1 MKRSAAYLFFLL
13 FIPGLYS
20 QKNNAFTT
28 NDYVR
33 ALKYSTDI
41 MINDVTSPVAA
52 ARYYAYICL
61 SANETYRV
69 FENQQP
75 HFSGSIKG
83 LDEIKVDQ
91 SLIDNSDKS
100 FAVILAL
107 YKAGT
112 RLLPSGYILKNRTDS
127 LLKVARKK

>member
-1 MKRSAAYLFFLL
+1 MKSIITYLFFLAI
-13 FIPGLYS
+13 IPAVYS
-20 QKNNAFTT
+20 QKNSSFNT

-41 MINDVTSPVAA
+41 MVNDVTSPVAA
-52 ARYYAYICL
+52 SRYYAYICIT
-61 SANETYRV
+61 ANETYRLY
-69 FENQQP
+69 EKQQP
-75 HFSGSIKG
+75 HFSGEIKR

-91 SLIDNSDKS
+91 SLINNSDES

-107 YKAGT
+107 YKAGI

-127 LLKVARKK
+127 LLQVA